1 MRSRR
6 PEWLLFLTW
15 RTYECYELE
24 DEITV
29 LLYRRPADAAEMR
42 QWNVVSR
49 PCLREFIWFKDL
61 K

>member
-6 PEWLLFLTW
+6 REWLLFLRW
-15 RTYECYELE
+15 RIYEYYELE

-29 LLYRRPADAAEMR
+29 LLHRRPADAAEMR
-42 QWNVVSR
+42 QWNVISR
-49 PCLREFIWFKDL
+49 PFLREFIWFKHL

>member
-1 MRSRR
+1 MVVI
-6 PEWLLFLTW
+6 LTW

-42 QWNVVSR
+42 QWNVVPR